1 MRAFTPQSPSP
12 VKISIVT
19 AVLNGSEVIGKT
31 LRSVEEQDYPDIE
44 HIVIDGASTDGTLE
58 IVRREGRRVA
68 RVVSERDSG
77 VYEALN
83 RGIALAT
90 GDVILCLHAGD
101 VYQHAAV
108 ISRIAAEFSD
118 SSIGLVFAELV
129 MTDPQDSGR
138 VYRHYATP
146 DFVPGDFAK
155 GLMPAHPT
163 LAVRRAV
170 YERFGGYDPAFRVA
184 GDFEFFVRTIAVG
197 KIAYR
202 YIPEVLVRMPL
213 GGLSNRRWWVPIK
226 TTFEL
231 HESCTRHG
239 VSTSWLRLLF
249 RIVVKWRTSVLG
261 QDALAGRVLPDG
273 RVPRMR
279 VLLFANTE
287 WYLFNFRRSL
297 AQMLRDQGHE
307 VILCA
312 PPGPYIRKLEELGFR
327 CYAAPMGRRSLNP
340 LRELRLVFW
349 LFGLLQRERIEVV
362 HGFTIKCVVYASL
375 AGRLVSL
382 RGGLPVRIN
391 SVTGMGYVFS
401 SEELPARIL
410 RPIVKSLFRFSLS
423 GAGAHI
429 ILQNRDDLAFFIDT
443 IGLAPERSSLIAGS
457 GVDLQRFQPLTPT
470 EITARNGSRVRVLL
484 AARLLWDK
492 GIAEFIEAARL
503 LRAAGKD
510 FELLLAGTPDPGNPS
525 AVPEANVR
533 EWVREGLVDWLGHIE
548 DMPKLFRTID
558 VVVLPSYREGLPKT
572 LIEAAACGLP
582 LITTDVPGC
591 REVIDDG
598 VEGLLI
604 PVRDGAALAA
614 AITRLCEDAGLRRRQ
629 GEAARRRAVAEFDD
643 RSVNERTIEVYR
655 RTIRSNRTQGA
666 VARS

>member
-44 HIVIDGASTDGTLE
+44 HIVVDGASTDGTLE

-170 YERFGGYDPAFRVA
+170 YERFGGYDPSFRVA

-231 HESCTRHG
+231 HESCARHG

-401 SEELPARIL
+401 SEELSARIL

-533 EWVREGLVDWLGHIE
+533 EWVHEGLVDWLGHIE

-655 RTIRSNRTQGA
+655 RTIRGNRTQGA